1 MISFRLTCLIAALTF
16 SVQSVAAPTIPPSA
30 IDAFNSASP
39 EQQRKLAGQY
49 GASIGDV
56 QAAISSQRIQGNAT
70 EENPEDL
77 GAPGSALEQA
87 IPVKA
92 EAPLKNEPEL
102 IDVQTP
108 EKQAIATLLPRFGS
122 GIFDKDVTTFA
133 PVDNIPVPQGYLLG
147 VGDNLTIVLYGNDN
161 IQTELTINREGSINF
176 PLLGPIVLAGMPW
189 VEARGDIEAR
199 VSEQLIGTKVVPS
212 LGRLR
217 SINVFMAGEVAVPG
231 NYSVSALTTI
241 IQSIYVAG
249 GITAIGSYRDIQVK
263 RAGKTVATMDLYD
276 LLLRG
281 SLADDLRLQ
290 TGDVVFVPAALPR
303 VGIQGEVLRSAQ
315 FEVQAGE
322 TLADMLAMAG
332 GPTSQAYLE
341 AAVLQRRNPAMALPE
356 LLNLNLRS
364 SGDLQQT
371 PLDGDLLTVA
381 KLSDR
386 IENPIFLRGA
396 IERPGLYAW
405 TAGDRLS
412 TFIRGTDGYLKPEA
426 DRDIG
431 IIVRRLNDRLDIK
444 VLPFSPLMILEN
456 PRSEEDLLLVANDE
470 IYIFNRLEAYAN
482 LLAPVVSRLELQA
495 TQSDWPQVVTISG
508 AVAGAGKYPLG
519 GAETVADLLR
529 ISGGEEGF
537 NLNVDLKIGL
547 IVRRKDS
554 LYKVEAI
561 PFNLGDAL
569 KDPESDS
576 NRTLEPLD
584 EVLIFNQVA
593 SDNSNRLGLMAS
605 LVQKFKRQAT
615 VNEAPQVMTVDGRV
629 RLPGEYPIL
638 AVDNLAFLIDLAGG
652 FSEGAYTKKAEILR
666 VSTNS
671 DQERETKIIQVA
683 IDTDAALALLRLKSR
698 DSLRVNTVPGWSEQ
712 NVIELSGEVLFP
724 GVYNYEKGEMLGAVL
739 ARAGGL
745 TDDAFAVGAVYTNRQ
760 AAINQRQQAQGYIE
774 KLRQEQFSK
783 NLTDAADD
791 ADDADELNSNFAEYV
806 DSSISGRVSINLS
819 AIVAGEQNSDVTL
832 QNGDTLFVPQVTN
845 YVGVVGDVFS
855 PGNFKFEPKL
865 RSSAVIELA
874 GGVTRYGD
882 RKRAYILKADGRVV
896 SLSAN
901 AWFSG
906 GEARDKLAAGDVIVV
921 PNNSD
926 YVKPLEKWQTVTN
939 VVFQSFASIA
949 AFFSIADR

>member
-16 SVQSVAAPTIPPSA
+16 SVQSVAAPTIPPGA

-49 GASIGDV
+49 GVSIGDI
-56 QAAISSQRIQGNAT
+56 QTAISSQRIQGNAT
-70 EENPEDL
+70 EQNPEDL

-189 VEARGDIEAR
+189 VEARGYIEAR

-263 RAGKTVATMDLYD
+263 RAGKTVASMDLYD

-303 VGIQGEVLRSAQ
+303 VGIRGQVLRSAQ
-315 FEVQAGE
+315 FEVRPNE
-322 TLADMLAMAG
+322 TLADILAMAG

-341 AAVLQRRNPAMALPE
+341 AAVLQRRNPDRALPE
-356 LLNLNLRS
+356 LLNLDLRRAE
-364 SGDLQQT
+364 DLQNT

-386 IENPIFLRGA
+386 IENPIALRGA
-396 IERPGLYAW
+396 FERPGLYAW

-444 VLPFSPLMILEN
+444 VLPFSPLVILQN

-470 IYIFNRLEAYAN
+470 IYIFNRLEAHAN

-508 AVAGAGKYPLG
+508 AVASAGKYPLG

-529 ISGGEEGF
+529 LSGGEEGF
-537 NLNVDLKIGL
+537 NLDVDLKIAL

-554 LYKVEAI
+554 LFQVEAI
-561 PFNLGDAL
+561 PFNLGEAL
-569 KDPESDS
+569 KDPESDA
-576 NRTLEPLD
+576 NLTLEPLD
-584 EVLIFNQVA
+584 EVLVFNQVA

-615 VNEAPQVMTVDGRV
+615 VDEAPQVMTVDGRV

-638 AVDNLAFLIDLAGG
+638 AVDNLAYLIDLAGG

-666 VSTNS
+666 VVTNS
-671 DQERETKIIQVA
+671 DQERETEIIQVA
-683 IDTDAALALLRLKSR
+683 LDTDAALASLRLKSR
-698 DSLRVNTVPGWSEQ
+698 DSLRVNSIPGWSEQ
-712 NVIELSGEVLFP
+712 NMITLSGEVKFP
-724 GVYNYEKGEMLGAVL
+724 GIYNFEKGETVASVVI
-739 ARAGGL
+739 RAGGL
-745 TDDAFAVGAVYTNRQ
+745 TDTAFAEGAVYTNVQ
-760 AAINQRQQAQGYIE
+760 AAANQRQQSRRYLE
-774 KLRQEQFSK
+774 KLRQGSLSRQLSGEAGAE
-783 NLTDAADD
+783 DA
-791 ADDADELNSNFAEYV
+791 ELYDYV
-806 DSSISGRVSINLS
+806 ESAISGRVSINLPG
-819 AIVAGEQNSDVTL
+819 IVAGEERSDIIV
-832 QNGDTLFVPQVTN
+832 QNGDTLFVPQFSD

-855 PGNFKFEPKL
+855 PGNFKFKPKL
-865 RSSAVIELA
+865 SASAYIELA
-874 GGVTRYGD
+874 GGETRYGD
-882 RKRAYILKADGRVV
+882 RKRAYVLKADGRVV
-896 SLSAN
+896 PLTGN
-901 AWFSG
+901 TWFSG
-906 GEARDKLAAGDVIVV
+906 GGASDKLGAGDVVVV
-921 PNNSD
+921 PNTPN
-926 YVKPLEKWQTVTN
+926 YVKPLEQWQAVTG

-949 AFFSIADR
+949 AFFSIADRK